1 MHNEK
6 IYYLCSQMTKLP
18 ILLLMWLL
26 LTGSAQAQR
35 YAIGGR
41 VTDAETGQAVEFASV
56 LLSGSGLWAITDET
70 GNFRI
75 NAVPGGIETMTVQ
88 CLGYEKRVMTLTV
101 RKDVA
106 NMNVKLKPTSLK
118 VDEVTV
124 TARRKQDE
132 ATTSYTIDR
141 HALDQQQLLNL
152 SDVAVLLPGGKTVNP
167 TLMSD
172 ARLQL
177 RSGSQEGGNVSFGT
191 AIEVDGM
198 RLDNNAAQGETAG
211 ASTRTLSTSDVE
223 SIDIVTGI
231 PSVEYGDLS
240 NGIVKV
246 NTRKGKSPFVIEGK
260 LNQHTRQIALN
271 KGFALGTRQGV
282 LNASIEHARSFSD
295 AASPHTAYQRNILS
309 LRYSNIFM
317 QHTNTPLT
325 LSAGV
330 TGNIGGY
337 NSESDPDEELDDYR
351 KARDNALRA
360 NIDIQWQLR
369 KPWLTNLQLQGS
381 FSYSDRKQENYTHS
395 SSASTQPYIHAT
407 EQGYFIAD
415 LGPTGYWYTKSFLDS
430 KPMTWGAKI
439 KAEQISQWT
448 MFNGQSR
455 NRLMAGLQWSGS
467 RNAGHGSYYDDPAL
481 TPTWREYRYDEL
493 PAMNNLAPYIEDK
506 LSLAPSGHMGT
517 TYELTA
523 GLRSDITMIG
533 GSDYGTVSSLSP
545 RFNGR
550 VVLWRQRNKR
560 WVSHLEMH
568 AGWGKSVK
576 LPSMQVLYPAPSYSD
591 LLSFASTSTA
601 DNTSYYA
608 YHTYPTKAQYNP
620 SLKWQHTAQTDL
632 GVEMT
637 VKGTR
642 ISVSAFY
649 HKTSNSYMSARTY
662 TPFIYRYTGQTAIQQ
677 SGIPAEERA
686 FSIDRQTGTV
696 TVHST
701 LNTQLSTELPY
712 TDRRTYTTNQYYT
725 NASPLSRY
733 GVEWM
738 LDFAQFKALRTQ
750 LRIDGNFYYYK
761 GISDVLFADVPLGV
775 SDIQSDGQP
784 YQYVGYYRG
793 ASTTTAGSSA
803 NASVSNGALQKQ
815 LNMNATLTTHVPKLR
830 LIVALRVESSL
841 YNYRRALSELD
852 DASRGFMTDEGGGYF
867 GEPYNP
873 DCRDKFVI
881 VYPEYYSTWDN
892 PSERIAFAEKF
903 LWAKDND
910 QQLYNDLSKLVVRSN
925 YAYTM
930 NPNRLS
936 SYFSANLSVTKEL
949 GDHLS
954 VSFYANNFFNSMR
967 RVRSTQTDLETS
979 LFESGYIPSYYYGLS
994 LRLKI

>member
-1 MHNEK
+1 MK
-6 IYYLCSQMTKLP
+6 KLP
-18 ILLLMWLL
+18 ILLLLL
-26 LTGSAQAQR
+26 LMTVTNALAQR
-35 YAIGGR
+35 YVVGGR
-41 VTDAETGQAVEFASV
+41 ITDAETGQAVEFASI
-56 LLSGSGLWAITDET
+56 LLGGSSLWAVSDDK

-75 NAVPGGIETMTVQ
+75 NAVPGGIETMTIQ
-88 CLGYEKRVMTLTV
+88 CLGYEKRVLTLTI

-106 NMNVKLKPTSLK
+106 NMNIKLNPTSLK

-172 ARLQL
+172 SRIAL
-177 RSGSQEGGNVSFGT
+177 RSASQEGGNASFGT

-211 ASTRTLSTSDVE
+211 ASTRTLSTSNVE

-246 NTRKGKSPFVIEGK
+246 NSRKGKSPFIIEGK
-260 LNQHTRQIALN
+260 LNQHTRQIAVN
-271 KGFALGTRQGV
+271 KGFSLGPRQGV
-282 LNASIEHARSFSD
+282 LNASLEHARSFSD

-309 LRYSNIFM
+309 LHYSNTFM
-317 QHTNTPLT
+317 QQTNTPLT

-337 NSESDPDEELDDYR
+337 NSESDPDEELDDYS
-351 KARDNALRA
+351 KARDNALRLHV
-360 NIDIQWQLR
+360 DMQWQLR

-381 FSYSDRKQENYTHS
+381 FSYSDRKQENNTHT

-415 LGPTGYWYTKSFLDS
+415 LSPTGYWYTKSFLDS
-430 KPMTWGAKI
+430 KPMTWGAKM
-439 KAEQISQWT
+439 KAEQISQWSLV
-448 MFNGQSR
+448 NGQWR
-455 NRLMAGLQWSGS
+455 NRVMAGLQWSGS
-467 RNAGHGSYYDDPAL
+467 RNAGRGTYYNDPAC

-506 LSLAPSGHMGT
+506 LSLAAPGRKGT

-608 YHTYPTKAQYNP
+608 YHTFPTKAQYNP
-620 SLKWQHTAQTDL
+620 SLRWQHTAQTDVGL
-632 GVEMT
+632 EMT

-642 ISVSAFY
+642 ISISAF
-649 HKTSNSYMSARTY
+649 HHQTKDSYMSARTY
-662 TPFIYRYTGQTAIQQ
+662 TPFIYRYTGQAAIQQ
-677 SGIPAEERA
+677 SGISAEDRR
-686 FSIDRQTGTV
+686 FSIDQQTGTV
-696 TVHST
+696 TVHSI
-701 LNTQLSTELPY
+701 LDPQLSAELPY

-725 NASPLSRY
+725 NATPLNRY
-733 GVEWM
+733 GLEWM

-750 LRIDGNFYYYK
+750 LRIDGNYYYYK
-761 GISDVLFADVPLGV
+761 GLSDVLFADVPLGV
-775 SDIQSDGQP
+775 SNIQSDGQP

-793 ASTTTAGSSA
+793 ASTTTAGSVA
-803 NASVSNGALQKQ
+803 NASASNGALQKQ

-841 YNYRRALSELD
+841 YHYRRTLSELD
-852 DASRGFMTDEGGGYF
+852 GNGRGYMTDEGGLYF
-867 GEPYNP
+867 GEPYDAN
-873 DCRDKFVI
+873 CRDKFVI

-892 PSERIAFAEKF
+892 PNERIPFAEKF

-949 GDHLS
+949 GDHIS

-967 RVRSTQTDLETS
+967 RVRSTQTNLETS

>member
-41 VTDAETGQAVEFASV
+41 VIDAETGQAVEFASV

-177 RSGSQEGGNVSFGT
+177 RSGSQEGGNASFGT

-506 LSLAPSGHMGT
+506 LSLTPAGHMGT

-892 PSERIAFAEKF
+892 PSERIAFTEKF

-994 LRLKI
+994 LRIKI

>member
-1 MHNEK
+1 MK
-6 IYYLCSQMTKLP
+6 KLP
-18 ILLLMWLL
+18 ILLLLL
-26 LTGSAQAQR
+26 LMTVTNAPAQR
-35 YAIGGR
+35 YVVGGR
-41 VTDAETGQAVEFASV
+41 ITDAETGQAVEFASI
-56 LLSGSGLWAITDET
+56 LLGGSSLWAVSDDK

-75 NAVPGGIETMTVQ
+75 NAVPGGIETMTIQ
-88 CLGYEKRVMTLTV
+88 CLGYEKRVLTLTI

-106 NMNVKLKPTSLK
+106 NMNIKLNPTSLK

-172 ARLQL
+172 SRIAL
-177 RSGSQEGGNVSFGT
+177 RSASQEGGNASFGT

-211 ASTRTLSTSDVE
+211 ASTRTLSTSNVE

-246 NTRKGKSPFVIEGK
+246 NSRKGKSPFIIEGK
-260 LNQHTRQIALN
+260 LNQHTRQIAVN
-271 KGFALGTRQGV
+271 KGFSLGPRQGV
-282 LNASIEHARSFSD
+282 LNASLEHARSFSD

-309 LRYSNIFM
+309 LHYSNTFM
-317 QHTNTPLT
+317 QQTNTPLT

-337 NSESDPDEELDDYR
+337 NSESDPDEELDDYS
-351 KARDNALRA
+351 KARDNALRLHV
-360 NIDIQWQLR
+360 DMQWQLR

-381 FSYSDRKQENYTHS
+381 FSYSDRKQENNTHT

-415 LGPTGYWYTKSFLDS
+415 LSPTGYWYTKSFLDS
-430 KPMTWGAKI
+430 KPMTWGAKM
-439 KAEQISQWT
+439 KAEQISQWSLV
-448 MFNGQSR
+448 NGQWR
-455 NRLMAGLQWSGS
+455 NRVMAGLQWSGS
-467 RNAGHGSYYDDPAL
+467 RNAGRGTYYNDPAC

-493 PAMNNLAPYIEDK
+493 PAINNLAPYIEDK
-506 LSLAPSGHMGT
+506 LSLAAPGRKGT

-608 YHTYPTKAQYNP
+608 YHTFPTKAQYNP
-620 SLKWQHTAQTDL
+620 SLRWQHTAQTDVGL
-632 GVEMT
+632 EMT

-642 ISVSAFY
+642 ISISAF
-649 HKTSNSYMSARTY
+649 HHQTKDSYMSARTY
-662 TPFIYRYTGQTAIQQ
+662 TPFIYRYTG
-677 SGIPAEERA
+677 
-686 FSIDRQTGTV
+686 
-696 TVHST
+696 
-701 LNTQLSTELPY
+701 
-712 TDRRTYTTNQYYT
+712 
-725 NASPLSRY
+725 
-733 GVEWM
+733 
-738 LDFAQFKALRTQ
+738 
-750 LRIDGNFYYYK
+750 
-761 GISDVLFADVPLGV
+761 
-775 SDIQSDGQP
+775 
-784 YQYVGYYRG
+784 
-793 ASTTTAGSSA
+793 
-803 NASVSNGALQKQ
+803 
-815 LNMNATLTTHVPKLR
+815 
-830 LIVALRVESSL
+830 
-841 YNYRRALSELD
+841 
-852 DASRGFMTDEGGGYF
+852 
-867 GEPYNP
+867 
-873 DCRDKFVI
+873 
-881 VYPEYYSTWDN
+881 
-892 PSERIAFAEKF
+892 
-903 LWAKDND
+903 
-910 QQLYNDLSKLVVRSN
+910 
-925 YAYTM
+925 
-930 NPNRLS
+930 
-936 SYFSANLSVTKEL
+936 
-949 GDHLS
+949 
-954 VSFYANNFFNSMR
+954 
-967 RVRSTQTDLETS
+967 
-979 LFESGYIPSYYYGLS
+979 
-994 LRLKI
+994 